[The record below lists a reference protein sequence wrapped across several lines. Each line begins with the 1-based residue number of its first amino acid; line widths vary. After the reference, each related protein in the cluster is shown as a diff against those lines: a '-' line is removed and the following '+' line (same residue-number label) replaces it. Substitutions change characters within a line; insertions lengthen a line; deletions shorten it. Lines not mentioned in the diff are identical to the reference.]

1 MSKIW
6 TAQTQDYVALTAALM
21 FVRDHLPPVRDQKQG
36 QVKEDFREEENSWG
50 IEENIQEEPNII
62 FNKNSYF
69 WGLMTLYKTISLFAN
84 NFEN

>member
-21 FVRDHLPPVRDQKQG
+21 FVRDHLPPAQDQKQG
-36 QVKEDFREEENSWG
+36 QIKEDFREEENSWG
-50 IEENIQEEPNII
+50 IEENFQEEPNII
-62 FNKNSYF
+62 FNKNRSNVVS
-69 WGLMTLYKTISLFAN
+69 LYKTISLFAN